1 MSAGRRSHP
10 VARRRRQSI
19 VQCVLRNALHNNALD
34 THHLRT
40 TKAGEASVLLL
51 PPPPWLRA
59 FLPHYWCGRLRSGL
73 APHMEPASMVVHES
87 PRATGATHESAFHRG
102 RATERVRAACR
113 TPVWLVIETALRT
126 TGPPPASRTRRGH
139 GRQASLPPRP
149 PPRVLRSRVLHA
161 PAPGA
166 LATGDGCCIRKTSA
180 TKSSAAASRAGGCG
194 GTSRRIRRLRSAHR
208 R

>member
-19 VQCVLRNALHNNALD
+19 VQCVLRNTLHNNGLA

-73 APHMEPASMVVHES
+73 APRMEPASMVVHES
-87 PRATGATHESAFHRG
+87 PALRERLMSRPSTAVEPRSAFVPHVALPYGSSSKPLSEPLLHR
-102 RATERVRAACR
+102 RPPVRAAGTAGKRISLRVPHLGSSDLGCSTHR
-113 TPVWLVIETALRT
+113 HLGPSRPGTAPVY
-126 TGPPPASRTRRGH
+126 GRRP
-139 GRQASLPPRP
+139 RRNLPRP
-149 PPRVLRSRVLHA
+149 RLELV
-161 PAPGA
+161 GA
-166 LATGDGCCIRKTSA
+166 EER
-180 TKSSAAASRAGGCG
+180 RAG
-194 GTSRRIRRLRSAHR
+194 
-208 R
+208 